1 MIALILIKKMIY
13 CNKCRQNS
21 VSIYGNKIF
30 SLPNI
35 LIMILNRGK
44 DNMYKVIID
53 FPMEIDLSNYVL
65 LNVNKT
71 EKYIY
76 SIYGVIIHMG
86 DSSEGGYF
94 IATCKSPIDGKWYR
108 YNDKFVTPITDFN
121 KEVTSFNTP
130 YILFYQR
137 KK

>member
-21 VSIYGNKIF
+21 VSIYGNKLF

-121 KEVTSFNTP
+121 KEVISFNTP